1 MNQTFAFAVDP
12 DGAQDEIGTALL
24 APGVDGQQAMLHRNL
39 GPGYSSLPLGPY
51 VVHSGNRPF
60 EEEVNRYGQQL
71 WSGLAGGGRAPFF
84 RGTVI
89 VTGRRGPDGLYSTLN
104 PKEVRRLAGGAES
117 TLWLPSGGPVIAGAQ
132 LQGLRK
138 IQCDAL
144 AVHRD
149 RMSGV
154 WAFVVCDGV
163 GDTADVA
170 EFTRDIAP
178 ELARRAAATGS
189 AGDAIRMVRAQ
200 MPHWLARSGEGTD
213 PTSTA
218 VVATWHPDWQE
229 VDVAWVGDS
238 RAYLLSPSGR
248 GELLT
253 ADHNMAQMK
262 RSRGIPVDR
271 WDHNLLLS
279 ELGYGEIGER
289 SVHRDG
295 VGVLL
300 LCTDGSYAQVEDGGR
315 SNALPGGVD
324 RYPCTVLDL
333 YPAKSAAE
341 VLVRDAVEASRA
353 KSLAVDGEERAD
365 NATALVVA
373 LPPL

>member
-12 DGAQDEIGTALL
+12 DGVQDEISTTFL
-24 APGVDGQQAMLHRNL
+24 APGVEEQRALLHRNL
-39 GPGYSSLPLGPY
+39 GPGYSSLPLGRY

-71 WSGLAGGGRAPFF
+71 WTGLASGGRAPFF
-84 RGTVI
+84 RGTVL
-89 VTGRRGPDGLYSTLN
+89 VTGRRGPDDLYSMLN
-104 PKEVRRLAGGAES
+104 REELRRLAGEAES
-117 TLWLPSGGPVIAGAQ
+117 TLWVPSDGPVVAGAQ

-138 IQCDAL
+138 MQCDAL

-149 RMSGV
+149 RARGV

-170 EFTRDIAP
+170 SFVRDAAP
-178 ELARRAAATGS
+178 ELARLAAATGS

-200 MPHWLARSGEGTD
+200 MPHWPARSGADSD
-213 PTSTA
+213 PTATA

-262 RSRGIPVDR
+262 RTRGVPVDR

-289 SVHRDG
+289 TVRRNGAD
-295 VGVLL
+295 VLL
-300 LCTDGSYAQVEDGGR
+300 LCTDGSYAQVADGDP
-315 SNALPGGVD
+315 NALPGGVD
-324 RYPCTVLDL
+324 RYPVTILDL

-353 KSLAVDGEERAD
+353 NSLAVDGEERAD

-373 LPPL
+373 LPSL